1 MSHPATARPPLLVRL
16 GTRASPLALRQAEM
30 VRDALIAAHGWDA
43 TAVELVPMVA
53 SGDKIQ
59 DRALADIGGKA
70 LWTRELD
77 RAMLDGEID
86 AAVHSMKDV
95 ETLRDAAFQLA
106 AVLPRAD
113 VRDRLIG
120 APGIGAS
127 ISALPPAARVGTSS
141 PRRAA
146 QLQRLRPDLVVG
158 LLRGNV
164 ATRLS
169 RISDGSHDATLLAA
183 AGLER
188 LGMDVGEPLSTDMWL
203 PAPQQ
208 GVIGIEVAR
217 AEIIPIFAAINH
229 APTMAALLCER
240 ALLSALGGDCRS
252 PIAALAEVRG
262 DRLHLDAQIYSAD
275 GSAMEAA
282 AWQGDVADAQ
292 NAARDMARNL
302 LARADDRITA
312 LFQPCS
318 PS

>member
-1 MSHPATARPPLLVRL
+1 MAQSATARPAFPIRL

-30 VRDALIAAHGWDA
+30 VRDALLAAHGWDA
-43 TAVELVPMVA
+43 AAVELVPMVA

-77 RAMLDGEID
+77 RAMLAGEID

-95 ETLRDAAFQLA
+95 ETLRDAAFQLV

-120 APGIGAS
+120 ADSLDG
-127 ISALPPAARVGTSS
+127 LPHGARVGTSS
-141 PRRAA
+141 PRRTA
-146 QLQRLRPDLVVG
+146 QLQRLRPDIIVR

-169 RISDGSHDATLLAA
+169 RIADGSHDATLLAA

-188 LGMDVGEPLSTDMWL
+188 LGMDVGVPLATDMWL

-208 GVIGIEVAR
+208 GVIGVEA
-217 AEIIPIFAAINH
+217 ASAAILPLFAPVNH
-229 APTMAALLCER
+229 APTMAALVCER
-240 ALLSALGGDCRS
+240 ALLAALGGDCRS
-252 PIAALAEVRG
+252 PIAALAQVKG
-262 DRLHLDAQIYSAD
+262 NRLHLNAQIFSAD
-275 GSAMEAA
+275 GSAMVEAS
-282 AWQGDVADAQ
+282 WQGDVADAQ
-292 NAARDMARNL
+292 NAARDMARDL
-302 LARADDRITA
+302 LARADANVIA
-312 LFQPCS
+312 LFQPCAQS
-318 PS
+318 

>member
-1 MSHPATARPPLLVRL
+1 MAQSVTARPVFPIRL

-30 VRDALIAAHGWDA
+30 VRDALLAAHGWDA
-43 TAVELVPMVA
+43 AAVELVPMVA

-77 RAMLDGEID
+77 RAMLAGEID

-95 ETLRDAAFQLA
+95 ETLRDAAFQLV

-120 APGIGAS
+120 ADSLDG
-127 ISALPPAARVGTSS
+127 LPHGARVGTSS
-141 PRRAA
+141 PRRTA
-146 QLQRLRPDLVVG
+146 QLQRLRPDIIVR

-169 RISDGSHDATLLAA
+169 RIADGSHDATLLAA

-188 LGMDVGEPLSTDMWL
+188 LGMDVGAPLATDMWL

-208 GVIGIEVAR
+208 GVIGVEA
-217 AEIIPIFAAINH
+217 ASAAILPLFAPVNH
-229 APTMAALLCER
+229 APTMAALVCER
-240 ALLSALGGDCRS
+240 ALLAALGGDCRS
-252 PIAALAEVRG
+252 PIAALAQVRG
-262 DRLHLDAQIYSAD
+262 NRLRLNAQIFSAD
-275 GSAMEAA
+275 GSAMVEAV
-282 AWQGDVADAQ
+282 WQGDVADAQ
-292 NAARDMARNL
+292 NAARDMARDL
-302 LARADDRITA
+302 LARADANVIA
-312 LFQPCS
+312 LFQPCARS
-318 PS
+318 

>member
-1 MSHPATARPPLLVRL
+1 MSHPSLAIPPRSLRL

-30 VRDALIAAHGWDA
+30 VRDALISAHGWDA
-43 TAVELVPMVA
+43 GAVELVPMVA

-95 ETLRDAAFQLA
+95 ETLRDGAFQLA

-120 APGIGAS
+120 ADS
-127 ISALPPAARVGTSS
+127 ISTLPPRARVGTSS

-169 RISDGSHDATLLAA
+169 RIADGSHDATLLAA

-188 LGMDVGEPLSTDMWL
+188 LGMDIGVPLATCDWL

-208 GVIGIEVAR
+208 GVIGIEVVR
-217 AEIIPIFAAINH
+217 AEIMPIFVAINH
-229 APTMAALLCER
+229 GPTMAALMCER
-240 ALLSALGGDCRS
+240 ALLAALGGDCRS
-252 PIAALAEVRG
+252 PIAALAELRG

-275 GSAMEAA
+275 GSAMVDA
-282 AWQGDVADAQ
+282 AWQGDVANAQ
-292 NAARDMARNL
+292 NAARDMARDL
-302 LARADDRITA
+302 RARADASILS
-312 LFQPCS
+312 LFPACR

>member
-1 MSHPATARPPLLVRL
+1 MSHPSPAIPPRSLRL

-30 VRDALIAAHGWDA
+30 VRDALIKAHGWGA
-43 TAVELVPMVA
+43 SAVELVPMVA

-120 APGIGAS
+120 ADS
-127 ISALPPAARVGTSS
+127 ISTLPPRARVGTSS

-169 RISDGSHDATLLAA
+169 RIADGSHDATLLAA

-188 LGMDVGEPLSTDMWL
+188 LGMEVGQPLSTDMWL

-208 GVIGIEVAR
+208 GVIGIEVVR

-252 PIAALAEVRG
+252 PIAALAQVTG
-262 DRLHLDAQIYSAD
+262 NRLTLNAQIYSAD

-292 NAARDMARNL
+292 NAARDMARDL
-302 LARADDRITA
+302 LSRADDRITA
-312 LFQPCS
+312 LFQPCT

>member
-1 MSHPATARPPLLVRL
+1 MAQSATARPAFPIRL

-30 VRDALIAAHGWDA
+30 VRDALLAAHGWDA
-43 TAVELVPMVA
+43 AAVELVPMVA

-77 RAMLDGEID
+77 RAMLAGEID

-95 ETLRDAAFQLA
+95 ETLRDAAFQLV

-120 APGIGAS
+120 ADSLDG
-127 ISALPPAARVGTSS
+127 LPHGARVGTSS
-141 PRRAA
+141 PRRTA
-146 QLQRLRPDLVVG
+146 QLQRLRPDIIVR

-169 RISDGSHDATLLAA
+169 RIADGSHDATLLAA

-188 LGMDVGEPLSTDMWL
+188 LGMDVGAPLATDMWL

-208 GVIGIEVAR
+208 GVIGVEA
-217 AEIIPIFAAINH
+217 ASAAILPLFAPVNH
-229 APTMAALLCER
+229 APTMAALVCER
-240 ALLSALGGDCRS
+240 ALLAALGGDCRS
-252 PIAALAEVRG
+252 PIAALAQVRG
-262 DRLHLDAQIYSAD
+262 NRLRLNAQIFSAD
-275 GSAMEAA
+275 GSAMVEAV
-282 AWQGDVADAQ
+282 WQGDVADAQ
-292 NAARDMARNL
+292 NAARDMARDL
-302 LARADDRITA
+302 LARADANVIA
-312 LFQPCS
+312 LFQPCARS
-318 PS
+318 

>member
-1 MSHPATARPPLLVRL
+1 
-16 GTRASPLALRQAEM
+16 M
-30 VRDALIAAHGWDA
+30 VRDALITAHGWDA
-43 TAVELVPMVA
+43 NAVELVPMVA

-95 ETLRDAAFQLA
+95 ETLRDPAFQLA

-120 APGIGAS
+120 ATS
-127 ISALPPAARVGTSS
+127 IKGLAHGARVGTSS

-146 QLQRLRPDLVVG
+146 QLQRLRSDLVVG

-169 RISDGSHDATLLAA
+169 RIADGSHDATLLAA

-188 LGMDVGEPLSTDMWL
+188 LGMEVGQPLSTDMWL

-208 GVIGIEVAR
+208 GVIGIEVVR

-262 DRLHLDAQIYSAD
+262 NRLHLDAQIYSAD

-292 NAARDMARNL
+292 NAARDMARDL
-302 LARADDRITA
+302 LSRADDRITA
-312 LFQPCS
+312 LFQPCT